1 MRTKELLLECRAKNG
16 WTTDY
21 QLAKGLE
28 IPTQRIYDY
37 MSGKRQPDT
46 YALVRIAECLKL
58 DPLELIAEYG
68 AATAKRDE
76 ERGFWRGF
84 LGRVGRQTAG
94 YMLALVFT
102 LSCVVGQ
109 GETTNR
115 AGGFSRRFR
124 YA

>member
-46 YALVRIAECLKL
+46 YAIVRIAECLKL

-68 AATAKRDE
+68 QETAKRAQE
-76 ERGFWRGF
+76 VEFWRGF
-84 LGRVGRQTAG
+84 RGRVGKQIGGYIAG
-94 YMLALVFT
+94 LLFT
-102 LSCVVGQ
+102 LFLL
-109 GETTNR
+109 
-115 AGGFSRRFR
+115 AGGNSAENRVAVFRPRR

>member
-1 MRTKELLLECRAKNG
+1 MRTKELLLQCKIKLG
-16 WTTDY
+16 LQSDY
-21 QLAKGLE
+21 KLAQALE
-28 IPTQRIYDY
+28 IERQRISDY
-37 MSGKRQPDT
+37 MNGKKHPDT
-46 YALVRIAECLKL
+46 YAIVRIAECLKL

-68 AATAKRDE
+68 MATAKRAQE
-76 ERGFWRGF
+76 VEFWRGF
-84 LGRVGRQTAG
+84 LGRVGKRTAG